1 MLAFDALVR
10 GTLTE
15 PAGNVPV
22 VVPRGHCKVEAHDG
36 VVSLLWEADD
46 GEAHCVTLAA
56 GRFERHLDSGAIV
69 ILDAAQLSAGE
80 FLEP

>member
-1 MLAFDALVR
+1 MAFDALVR
-10 GTLTE
+10 GALTE
-15 PAGNVPV
+15 PAGSDPV
-22 VVPRGHCKVEAHDG
+22 VVPRGHCKVETHEG

-46 GEAHCVTLAA
+46 GEAHSVTLAA

-80 FLEP
+80 FFDR